1 MNSAALL
8 QWLQVLRTGLA
19 APGPAVT
26 LRLRFVVEADGGVR
40 FAAPGEAAGVQEV
53 ELSAGGQAAPPTI
66 LSPRPVD
73 TAAVPPPEA
82 PHAEANEA
90 TLRRRLEM
98 VLGGPPGFTT
108 GARAE
113 VLADL
118 LREFGRERLRLELRG
133 AWASQFDTG
142 LSASAGMKPA

>member
-1 MNSAALL
+1 M
-8 QWLQVLRTGLA
+8 
-19 APGPAVT
+19 T
-26 LRLRFVVEADGGVR
+26 LRLRLVVEANGGVR

-53 ELSAGGQAAPPTI
+53 ELHAGGGGG
-66 LSPRPVD
+66 V
-73 TAAVPPPEA
+73 AVPPSNGTA
-82 PHAEANEA
+82 PPAPLLAEPPLAEANEA

-118 LREFGRERLRLELRG
+118 LREFGRERLLRELHG

-142 LSASAGMKPA
+142 LSANAGGGAL

>member
-1 MNSAALL
+1 MNSVALL
-8 QWLQVLRTGLA
+8 QWLQELRAGLA
-19 APGPAVT
+19 GPGPAVT
-26 LRLRFVVEADGGVR
+26 LRLRLVVASDGTVR

-53 ELSAGGQAAPPTI
+53 EMSAGGAPTPPAAP
-66 LSPRPVD
+66 SSRPV
-73 TAAVPPPEA
+73 AAKAVAPPEA
-82 PHAEANEA
+82 PLAEANEA

-118 LREFGRERLRLELRG
+118 LREFGRERLRHELQG

-142 LSASAGMKPA
+142 LSASAGG